1 VETDRLFGG
10 SIPRFVRSMSRAL
23 WYHREYEGLTLR
35 ENLGLGAGLV
45 EVVGGGIFCRQPA
58 CFCKSEAT
66 DRAPAGSTLAGR
78 GKPNRSRRVFVS

>member
-35 ENLGLGAGLV
+35 ETLGLGLP
-45 EVVGGGIFCRQPA
+45 QPDWW
-58 CFCKSEAT
+58 K
-66 DRAPAGSTLAGR
+66 
-78 GKPNRSRRVFVS
+78 